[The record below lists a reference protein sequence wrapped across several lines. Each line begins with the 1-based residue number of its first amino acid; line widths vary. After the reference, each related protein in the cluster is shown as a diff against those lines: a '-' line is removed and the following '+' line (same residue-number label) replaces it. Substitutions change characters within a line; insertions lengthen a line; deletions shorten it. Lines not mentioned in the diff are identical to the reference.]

1 MRPSYYLQVKSTQFL
16 EYVLVKVLPQ
26 YYLLPDLAGLDVKDK
41 LVKLSAELAV
51 NTGNLEDA
59 ETAAKNLFDRLIDY
73 IPLPPVSEDGNVVYE
88 VPNLEFTKVECL
100 IFTFHTVGRQVE
112 TFLTA
117 DEERLKDFRSRLQ
130 YLARGVQGYIS
141 KLKEFLAK
149 PPAGTSPEDLNI
161 KKIGLRT
168 NENIQVVTCNVY
180 QMKYFL
186 TNISV

>member
-1 MRPSYYLQVKSTQFL
+1 MRLRHYLQVKSTQFL

-51 NTGNLEDA
+51 NTGQLEEA
-59 ETAAKNLFDRLIDY
+59 ETAAKNVFDRLIDY
-73 IPLPPVSEDGNVVYE
+73 LPLPPVSEDGNVVYE

-149 PPAGTSPEDLNI
+149 PRRGVGET
-161 KKIGLRT
+161 R
-168 NENIQVVTCNVY
+168 
-180 QMKYFL
+180 
-186 TNISV
+186 